1 MSKDPEVSLFQ
12 VQFQPYLY
20 LSIETNQKNGNNY
33 LFLIDK
39 EYGGINSASI
49 PGIDLNCEF
58 NSDSTLLHSDEF
70 LVGAYFKTYKENKQ
84 DLIICTANTQKS
96 SPSSQKPITINI
108 FDHLIYK
115 INEISF
121 YNVSK
126 NTVSKISRP
135 DLYFSPDF
143 DLTSNFPYTD
153 NTIGYNKVLD
163 NNNKFCWNKELIRP
177 FSKFYG
183 NPCIIILQGNVDRL
197 SEGEPDIIF
206 ISKFMQINPFDLN
219 LEHNE
224 DKNILD
230 DEIKCQCE
238 LIFPPIGNYSTSSHL
253 WMIVKTKH
261 KDKKYFNE
269 SGKDV
274 VLFDISDKF
283 KNESILLQY
292 KEFDIKH
299 SDLFDFSFD
308 LLFSDYNANT
318 AIENQN
324 QQTKIFYL
332 IGDNIIELINSSFL
346 YICKYVS
353 NFQLFSKDDSQLFS
367 SGTNSQVEIPIKK
380 DLFNFFRKSIYHTGN
395 IYNNGN
401 IIQWSLEPKDMETPF
416 HKESNDLYKFNRISK
431 SEKFILDS
439 RHVSIS
445 YFNPAD
451 RSNLIKVKAHFQ
463 DEFIISQISINLRHR
478 DPSQIITME
487 ISFDE
492 DTLNHHFY
500 CPQVPLPNPD
510 KEEETYTFNLHK
522 IAKDSL
528 LYPIDYKCFEK
539 TRFLTLNFINKPDIE
554 INTFNEMIQESDIT
568 FIVKRPINKN
578 PRFEIIQ
585 NKIFKDQD
593 FLFGECLDIYL
604 NKKDKLGIADL
615 RDIETARIENG
626 ISNYERCLYFVKNN
640 ASPSLFDIRSYIDRS
655 KKTCPFCGKKLSSSN
670 QVFYEENSTCSLLI
684 HHTEKPSS
692 KSFVICND
700 CNNKYKTGGQLVPMK
715 GNFITSSSISTFIG
729 KNHKFLINV
738 NEFIDLPIIE
748 IPYQTDPQT
757 LISQNA
763 SVYGYSFEKCS
774 RNDIRNLLSVNSSSS
789 VKFDKEAFVLLFF
802 QTNVNIKK
810 ILYTKSSDAKVTL
823 KITTPSAGV
832 VINTEE
838 NPISFERRIECKSV
852 QLTFIPNGEVS
863 LEKIQI
869 FGDFLLP
876 IDDGRYKISREVIQ
890 YSQNRVL
897 IECKPKFDDKFNTV
911 QNVPHTGVV
920 KGYRIQI
927 KKGFKIC
934 SLIFAFFKKNVYITH
949 HCVLLPDKLCAKN
962 NDNKNFYIPYEF
974 TDDHDSIK
982 IFYLDRQP
990 GNSVNIK
997 IDTVK

>member
-1 MSKDPEVSLFQ
+1 MSKEPEVSLFQ
-12 VQFQPYLY
+12 VQLQPYLY

-33 LFLIDK
+33 LFLIDT

-49 PGIDLNCEF
+49 PGIDLNHEF
-58 NSDSTLLHSDEF
+58 NSDDRLLHSDEF
-70 LVGAYFKTYKENKQ
+70 LVGAYFKTNKEKKQ

-96 SPSSQKPITINI
+96 PNSQNPITINI
-108 FDHLIYK
+108 SDHLIYK
-115 INEISF
+115 INKVSF

-126 NTVSKISRP
+126 DITSSISRP

-143 DLTSNFPYTD
+143 DLTSSFPYTD
-153 NTIGYNKVLD
+153 NTVGYSKVLD

-197 SEGEPDIIF
+197 FDGEPDIVF
-206 ISKFMQINPFDLN
+206 LSKFMQINPFDLN
-219 LEHNE
+219 LEHKE
-224 DKNILD
+224 DKDVLD

-238 LIFPPIGNYSTSSHL
+238 LIFPPIGNYSSSSHL

-274 VLFDISDKF
+274 VLLDISNKF
-283 KNESILLQY
+283 KNEKVLDQY
-292 KEFDIKH
+292 K
-299 SDLFDFSFD
+299 DFSKEHSHLFNFSFN

-353 NFQLFSKDDSQLFS
+353 NFQHFSRDDSQIFS
-367 SGTNSQVEIPIKK
+367 SGTDSRVEIPIKK
-380 DLFNFFRKSIYHTGN
+380 DLLNFFQKSIYHTGK

-401 IIQWSLEPKDMETPF
+401 KIQWIYEPEKSETSF
-416 HKESNDLYKFNRISK
+416 HEENNDLYKFNRIQK

-478 DPSQIITME
+478 NPSQIITME

-492 DTLNHHFY
+492 DTLNHHIY
-500 CPQVPLPNPD
+500 CPQVPLPNPND
-510 KEEETYTFNLHK
+510 EETYTFNLRK

-528 LYPIDYKCFEK
+528 LYPVDYKCLEK
-539 TRFLTLNFINKPDIE
+539 TRFLTLNFINYPKIE
-554 INTFNEMIQESDIT
+554 INTFIEMIQESDLK
-568 FIVKRPINKN
+568 FIVKRPINKKQ
-578 PRFEIIQ
+578 RFEIIQ
-585 NKIFKDQD
+585 NKVFKEQD
-593 FLFGECLDIYL
+593 FLFGECLDIYR
-604 NKKDKLGIADL
+604 NKKDKLDITNL
-615 RDIETARIENG
+615 RDIETTRIENG

-640 ASPSLFDIRSYIDRS
+640 TSPSLFDFRSYIDRS
-655 KKTCPFCGKKLSSSN
+655 KKTCPFCGRKLSSSN
-670 QVFYEENSTCSLLI
+670 QVFYEENSICSILI
-684 HHTEKPSS
+684 HYTENQSS
-692 KSFVICND
+692 KSFAICND
-700 CNNKYKTGGQLVPMK
+700 CNNKYKNGGPLVPIK
-715 GNFITSSSISTFIG
+715 SNITSSSIRTFIN

-763 SVYGYSFEKCS
+763 SVYGHSFEKYS
-774 RNDIRNLLSVNSSSS
+774 RDDIQNLLSVNSSSS
-789 VKFDKEAFVLLFF
+789 IKFGKEAFVLLFF
-802 QTNVNIKK
+802 QTKVNIKK
-810 ILYTKSSDAKVTL
+810 IMYTKSSDINISL
-823 KITTPSAGV
+823 KIKTPNDGV
-832 VINTEE
+832 VINTKE
-838 NPISFERRIECKSV
+838 NPISFQNKIECKSV
-852 QLTFIPNGEVS
+852 QLTFIPDGEVS
-863 LEKIQI
+863 LEKIKI

-876 IDDGRYKISREVIQ
+876 NSSIDDSYTISGEVIQ

-897 IECKPKFDDKFNTV
+897 LDCKQKFEDKFNTV
-911 QNVPHTGVV
+911 QIIPHTGVV

-962 NDNKNFYIPYEF
+962 NDNKVFYIPYEF
-974 TDDHDSIK
+974 NDPHDSIK

-990 GNSVNIK
+990 GDSVNIK